1 MPLIIRFL
9 LLTARKESYW
19 SEAQMCSGEVI
30 NIVRLSLQR
39 ARHTTNWHIPQ
50 KQRNI
55 SREYWGKPEATAK
68 EFTSD
73 GWFRTGDTSKVRG
86 QFTVLNSSLSLSFMS
101 CMKACVVSKTVIIFS
116 LIAFLTCHDAI
127 CAIGKQGCLGILEP
141 IRPTQHF
148 LSFKTSS
155 CNILGH
161 QWGV

>member
-30 NIVRLSLQR
+30 NIVRSTSLQR

-73 GWFRTGDTSKVRG
+73 GWFRTGDTSKVRE
-86 QFTVLNSSLSLSFMS
+86 QFTVLNSSLSLSFMI
-101 CMKACVVSKTVIIFS
+101 CIKACVVCKTVII
-116 LIAFLTCHDAI
+116 
-127 CAIGKQGCLGILEP
+127 
-141 IRPTQHF
+141 
-148 LSFKTSS
+148 SFIECISDWS
-155 CNILGH
+155 WCNLCDWHARILGYS
-161 QWGV
+161 WANSTNTAFSIF

>member
-39 ARHTTNWHIPQ
+39 ARRTTNWHIPQ

-86 QFTVLNSSLSLSFMS
+86 QFTVLNSSLSLSFMI
-101 CMKACVVSKTVIIFS
+101 CIKACVVSKTVIIFS
-116 LIAFLTCHDAI
+116 LIAFLTCDDAI

-141 IRPTQHF
+141 IRPTQHLLELPF
-148 LSFKTSS
+148 VIF
-155 CNILGH
+155 
-161 QWGV
+161 